1 MRGRAPRLFL
11 PFRQWPASDRRL
23 WEQAIGS
30 DDPFSANGGAR
41 LATATQNS
49 YMFGWRR
56 FLGYLALHEP
66 RALEASPIERVTI
79 ERIRSFTAH
88 LAETNSPRSVAG
100 SVDAVY
106 KAARL
111 IMPDRD
117 WAWLKAVKARLY
129 RAAPRHA
136 PSGPVITSLQ
146 LLDLGQQLMEESM
159 PAPGTP
165 LSLGDAIRYRDGL
178 MFALVAFIPLRPKNL
193 ADLEI
198 GRHIVRE
205 GNGWF
210 VIVPREET
218 KTRTPI
224 EFSVPELLESDLVTY
239 LEIVRPR
246 IIGRQTC
253 TALWLNRFGDA
264 LSYAAIALIF
274 SRHST
279 LRLGF
284 HIAPHD
290 ARDAAATTWA
300 LSAPDRIGIARDLLG
315 HSDLRTTIRH
325 YNRAR
330 GLEASRA
337 HGRVL
342 SAMRRRQDRRPR
354 R

>member
-1 MRGRAPRLFL
+1 
-11 PFRQWPASDRRL
+11 
-23 WEQAIGS
+23 
-30 DDPFSANGGAR
+30 
-41 LATATQNS
+41 
-49 YMFGWRR
+49 MFGWRR
-56 FLGYLALHEP
+56 FLGYLSLYEP
-66 RALEASPIERVTI
+66 LALEASPIERVTI

-117 WAWLKAVKARLY
+117 WTWLKAVKARLY

-136 PSGPVITSLQ
+136 SRGPVITSLQ

-159 PAPGTP
+159 PAPRTP

-193 ADLEI
+193 TDLEI
-198 GRHIVRE
+198 GRHIVRV
-205 GNGWF
+205 GDGWF

-224 EFSVPELLESDLVTY
+224 EFSVPEPLESYLVTY
-239 LEIVRPR
+239 LNVVRPR
-246 IIGRQTC
+246 LRGRRTC
-253 TALWLNRFGDA
+253 AALWLNRFGGA
-264 LSYAAIALIF
+264 ISYTAIGLMFRRRSA
-274 SRHST
+274 S
-279 LRLGF
+279 RLGF

-300 LSAPDRIGIARDLLG
+300 LSAPERIGIARDLLG

-330 GLEASRA
+330 GIEASRA

-342 SAMRRRQDRRPR
+342 SAMRRRQDRRPTR
-354 R
+354 